1 MARALAESASYHPR
15 RGYDIT
21 VGIGLLNPAG
31 ALHDAARL
39 LRLGM
44 TAPAGPDVVSART
57 RFGVPSAAVIMA
69 VKHSTIRLAGYGAAI
84 VVGLILLAAALL
96 LAIRRRRAFRLAA

>member
-21 VGIGLLNPAG
+21 VGFGLLNPAG
-31 ALHDAARL
+31 ALHHAARL

-44 TAPAGPDVVSART
+44 TAPAGPDVSPRT
-57 RFGVPSAAVIMA
+57 RFGVPSAAVIKA